1 MTISEMEYNLNVTV
15 MKFEGIFAILK
26 TEDNQEIKWPIKNLP
41 DDIEEGKDVRLTL
54 SSEKTDSE
62 SKEKLARA
70 VLNSILAG

>member
-1 MTISEMEYNLNVTV
+1 MSVSEIEYNLNVTIK
-15 MKFEGIFAILK
+15 KFEDTFAILK

-41 DDIEEGKDVRLTL
+41 DDIKAGKKVRLII
-54 SSEKTDSE
+54 SSEKTDKE